1 MRKLNLI
8 LIAIVV
14 AGIGLALYAIT
25 ALEHP
30 APEVTFVTIK
40 GERITTADLRGRV
53 TLVEFWSTDC
63 AICLKEMPEIV
74 RLHKELNGR
83 GFETIAVSM
92 RYDPPN
98 YVLHYA
104 EKNALPFKVA
114 LDPMGE
120 LAKAFGDVT
129 FTPTRFVIDRE
140 GNVVVRLIGA
150 ADLNGLRKMI
160 ENELKTP
167 AKSAG

>member
-1 MRKLNLI
+1 MRKLNVILVLI
-8 LIAIVV
+8 VTTA
-14 AGIGLALYAIT
+14 IGLALYAIT

-30 APEVTFVTIK
+30 APDATFVTIK

-53 TLVEFWSTDC
+53 ALVEFWSTDC
-63 AICLKEMPEIV
+63 SICLREMPEIV
-74 RLHKELNGR
+74 NLHRELTGR

-129 FTPTRFVIDRE
+129 FTPTRFLIDRN
-140 GNVVVRLIGA
+140 GNIVARMVGA
-150 ADLNGLRKMI
+150 ADLNGLRRMI

-167 AKSAG
+167 AKAG

>member
-1 MRKLNLI
+1 MRKLNVILVLI
-8 LIAIVV
+8 VTA
-14 AGIGLALYAIT
+14 AIGLALYAIT

-30 APEVTFVTIK
+30 APEVTFVTIN
-40 GERITTADLRGRV
+40 GERITTAELRGRV

-129 FTPTRFVIDRE
+129 FTPTRFLIDRE
-140 GNVVVRLIGA
+140 GNIVARMVGA

-167 AKSAG
+167 AKAAG

>member
-1 MRKLNLI
+1 MRKLNVILI
-8 LIAIVV
+8 LIVT
-14 AGIGLALYAIT
+14 AGIGLTLYAIT

-30 APEVTFVTIK
+30 APDVAFVTIK

-53 TLVEFWSTDC
+53 ALVEFWSTDC
-63 AICLKEMPEIV
+63 SICLREMPEIV
-74 RLHKELNGR
+74 NLHKELNGR

-129 FTPTRFVIDRE
+129 FTPTRFLINRE
-140 GNVVVRLIGA
+140 GNIVARMVGA
-150 ADLNGLRKMI
+150 ADLNALRKMI
-160 ENELKTP
+160 QNELRVP
-167 AKSAG
+167 AK

>member
-1 MRKLNLI
+1 MRKLNVILI
-8 LIAIVV
+8 LIVT

-30 APEVTFVTIK
+30 APDVAFVTIK

-53 TLVEFWSTDC
+53 ALVEFWSTDC
-63 AICLKEMPEIV
+63 SICLREMPEIV
-74 RLHKELNGR
+74 NLHKELNGR

-129 FTPTRFVIDRE
+129 FTPTRFLINRE
-140 GNVVVRLIGA
+140 GNIVARMVGA

-167 AKSAG
+167 AKAG

>member
-1 MRKLNLI
+1 
-8 LIAIVV
+8 
-14 AGIGLALYAIT
+14 
-25 ALEHP
+25 
-30 APEVTFVTIK
+30 
-40 GERITTADLRGRV
+40 
-53 TLVEFWSTDC
+53 
-63 AICLKEMPEIV
+63 
-74 RLHKELNGR
+74 
-83 GFETIAVSM
+83 M

-104 EKNALPFKVA
+104 DKNALPFKVA

-129 FTPTRFVIDRE
+129 FTPTRFLIDRD
-140 GNVVVRLIGA
+140 GNIVARMVGA

-167 AKSAG
+167 AKAG